1 MINSA
6 TKIFVT
12 FMGAGESE
20 ALIEEGDAKIYF
32 PPNIDKSEVFYN
44 PVQNFNRD
52 ITCLVLQAYNNRV
65 KKPTNLFEAFA
76 ATGLRS
82 IRYAREVTG
91 FNSITANDIDKNAGS
106 IIDRNIQLNK
116 VDNIVKSSLGDANK
130 VMNSHKGEYQIIDLD
145 PYSTVSIFLDAA
157 IHAAA
162 DGALLC
168 VTSTDGRTLCGQQQ
182 EVSYGWYNV
191 MVLNTEFCHEI
202 GIRTLLTLIK
212 QIAARYKKT
221 IEPLISLAANFY
233 FRVFVIVHGKSN
245 ETKHLASDNAYLLFS
260 PDSHLFWLQPLGRD
274 MSKGENITV
283 KPAQVTIPSFKDP
296 YTESQLQLGGPIYTG
311 PIHNKEFIQSLIDL
325 LPTMK
330 FFKTT
335 ARIEAVLNSCIRE
348 LDSPFYYDISVLTGI
363 IHSSTPSR
371 EILVSILEKL
381 GYKTS
386 GTHCKP
392 GMLKT
397 DAPGELIWD
406 ILRRWYFEND
416 QKKLPEQDNSAK
428 KILSAKQS
436 TENKFTFE
444 VDPEVKERI
453 RLEKK
458 ICKFYMNPEKNFG
471 PKAAAKKQ
479 KNK

>member
-1 MINSA
+1 
-6 TKIFVT
+6 
-12 FMGAGESE
+12 MGVGASE
-20 ALIEEGDAKIYF
+20 PEVKALIQEGDAKIYF
-32 PPNIDKSEVFYN
+32 PPTVDPSEVFYN

-52 ITCLVLQAYNNRV
+52 LTCLVLQAYNNMV
-65 KKPTNLFEAFA
+65 NKPTNLFEAFA

-91 FNSITANDIDKNAGS
+91 FESITANDIDSSAVSVIN
-106 IIDRNIQLNK
+106 RNIKLNN
-116 VDNIVKSSLGDANK
+116 VSDIVKSSLGDAND
-130 VMNSHKGEYQIIDLD
+130 VMNSHKNEFQIIDLD
-145 PYSTVSIFLDAA
+145 PYSTVSIFLDSA
-157 IHAAA
+157 IQAAA

-182 EVSYGWYNV
+182 ETSYGWYNV

-212 QIAARYKKT
+212 NIAARYKKT

-233 FRVFVIVHGKSN
+233 FRVFVRVHSKSN
-245 ETKHLASDNAYLLFS
+245 ETKLLAYHNAMILFS
-260 PDSHLFWLQPLGRD
+260 QETRLFWLQPLGRD
-274 MSKGENITV
+274 MTKDTNISV
-283 KPAQVTIPSFKDP
+283 KPAQITVPSFKDP
-296 YTESQLQLGGPIYTG
+296 YTGGPLQLGGPIYTG
-311 PIHNKEFIQSLIDL
+311 PIHNKEFVQKLLDL

-330 FFKTT
+330 FFNTT
-335 ARIEAVLNSCIRE
+335 QRIQAVLNSCIRE
-348 LDSPFYYDISVLTGI
+348 LDIPFYYDISVFTGI

-371 EILVSILEKL
+371 EIVVSILEKM

-397 DAPGELIWD
+397 DAPGEVLWD

-416 QKKLPEQDNSAK
+416 KKKLPDAGTARRILEIK
-428 KILSAKQS
+428 KDD
-436 TENKFTFE
+436 EFDMMFE
-444 VDPEVKERI
+444 PDPEVKERL
-453 RLEKK
+453 RQEKK
-458 ICKFYMNPEKNFG
+458 LCKFYMNPEKNFG

-479 KNK
+479 KK